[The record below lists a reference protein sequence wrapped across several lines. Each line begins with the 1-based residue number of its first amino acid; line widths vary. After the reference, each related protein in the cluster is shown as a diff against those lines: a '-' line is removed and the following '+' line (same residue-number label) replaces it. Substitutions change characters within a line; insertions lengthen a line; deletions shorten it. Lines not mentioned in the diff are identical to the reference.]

1 MVMESDIVIVGGG
14 LNGAALACAL
24 RHGPHSVVLLEPH
37 PPSPLGGEGA
47 TVARGSGRVPSPPA
61 PPPRGEGSEHWDPR
75 IYAYSPGNVN
85 WMKSLGGWG
94 DPVRAQAVYRMRI
107 HGDSGGLLDFD
118 ALDAGL
124 SELAWIAENGRLQ
137 SALWRAMND
146 TPNLRVVTTPAE
158 AITWGGDG
166 RHVLRLADGSSLST
180 RLLVAADGA
189 NSWVRQQAGIGFVL
203 EDYRHVGVVANFET
217 EKPHR
222 GTAWQW
228 FRADG
233 VLAYLPLPGNRI
245 SMVWSTPP
253 EHADELRALAPDEL
267 ARRVAEAGRR
277 ALGELRCITPAA
289 GFPLKRRL
297 ADEWVRPGLVL
308 LGDTAHTVHPLAGQ
322 GVNLGFRD
330 SRLLAEVLRC
340 GGDPGEIGRLTAY
353 AARRR
358 EDVVSMQT
366 VTGGLRKLFGREILS
381 TPGSGK
387 ASEPPPEGAKSFL
400 GRPDER
406 LESLIRTLRNQ
417 GMNFTDHFPPLSQA
431 LMHHAVL

>member
-1 MVMESDIVIVGGG
+1 MVNEADIVIVGGG

-24 RHGPHSVVLLEPH
+24 RHGPHSVVLLEPK
-37 PPSPLGGEGA
+37 PPSTPDEG
-47 TVARGSGRVPSPPA
+47 
-61 PPPRGEGSEHWDPR
+61 WDPR

-85 WMKSLGGWG
+85 WIKSLGGWG
-94 DPVRAQAVYRMRI
+94 EPLRAQAVYRMRI
-107 HGDSGGLLDFD
+107 HGDSDGLLDFD

-137 SALWRAMND
+137 SALWRAMGD

-158 AITWGGDG
+158 AITWGNDG
-166 RHVLRLADGSSLST
+166 RHVLRLADGSTLST

-203 EDYRHVGVVANFET
+203 EDYHHVGVVANFEI

-222 GTAWQW
+222 GAAWQW

-233 VLAYLPLPGNRI
+233 VLAWLPLPGKRI

-253 EHADELRALAPDEL
+253 EHAAELQALAPDEL
-267 ARRVAEAGRR
+267 ALRVAAAGRH
-277 ALGELRCITPAA
+277 ALGELRCVTPAA

-330 SRLLAEVLRC
+330 SRLLAEVLRS

-358 EDVVSMQT
+358 EDVVSMQS
-366 VTGGLRKLFGREILS
+366 VTGGLRKLFGRQEI
-381 TPGSGK
+381 
-387 ASEPPPEGAKSFL
+387 
-400 GRPDER
+400 
-406 LESLIRTLRNQ
+406 LIRTLRNQ

>member
-1 MVMESDIVIVGGG
+1 MVNEADIVIVGGG

-37 PPSPLGGEGA
+37 PPSLAGREGQGARGKEQGEGLL
-47 TVARGSGRVPSPPA
+47 A
-61 PPPRGEGSEHWDPR
+61 PCPLPLAPDAQWDPR

-85 WMKSLGGWG
+85 WIKSLGGWG
-94 DPVRAQAVYRMRI
+94 EPLRAQAVYRMRI
-107 HGDSGGLLDFD
+107 HGDNGGLLDFD

-124 SELAWIAENGRLQ
+124 PELAWIAENGRLQ
-137 SALWRAMND
+137 SALWRTFAD
-146 TPNLRVVTTPAE
+146 TPDLRVVSTPAE
-158 AITWGGDG
+158 AIAWGGDG
-166 RHVLRLADGSSLST
+166 RHVLRLADGSSLTT

-189 NSWVRQQAGIGFVL
+189 NSWVRQQAGIGFLL

-222 GTAWQW
+222 GAAWQW

-267 ARRVAEAGRR
+267 ARRVAAAGKYSLG
-277 ALGELRCITPAA
+277 ALHCITPSA

-297 ADEWVRPGLVL
+297 ADEWVRAGLVL

-340 GGDPGEIGRLTAY
+340 GGNPGEIGRLTAY

-358 EDVVSMQT
+358 EDVVSMQS
-366 VTGGLRKLFGREILS
+366 VTGGLRKLFGRQE
-381 TPGSGK
+381 T
-387 ASEPPPEGAKSFL
+387 
-400 GRPDER
+400 
-406 LESLIRTLRNQ
+406 LIQTLRNQ

>member
-1 MVMESDIVIVGGG
+1 MVMDSDIVIVGGG

-24 RHGPHSVVLLEPH
+24 RHGPHSVTVVEPKPPVLT
-37 PPSPLGGEGA
+37 GA
-47 TVARGSGRVPSPPA
+47 
-61 PPPRGEGSEHWDPR
+61 SEDWDPR

-85 WMKSLGGWG
+85 WIKSLGGWG
-94 DPVRAQAVYRMRI
+94 EPVRAQAVYRMRI
-107 HGDSGGLLDFD
+107 HGDAGGGLDFD

-124 SELAWIAENGRLQ
+124 PELAWIAENGRLQ
-137 SALWRAMND
+137 AALWRALQD
-146 TPNLRVVTTPAE
+146 APNLQRVLSPAE
-158 AITWGGDG
+158 AIHWGSDG
-166 RHVLRLADGSSLST
+166 KHTLHLAGGERIST

-189 NSWVRQQAGIGFVL
+189 NSWVRQQAGIGFLL

-222 GTAWQW
+222 GAAWQW
-228 FRADG
+228 FRPDG
-233 VLAYLPLPGNRI
+233 VLAYLPLPGKRI

-253 EHADELRALAPDEL
+253 EHAAELQALEPEHL
-267 ARRVAEAGRR
+267 AARVSAAGQGV
-277 ALGELRCITPAA
+277 LGELRCITPAA

-330 SRLLAEVLRC
+330 SRLLAEMLGS
-340 GGDPGEIGRLTAY
+340 GGHPGEIGRLTAY
-353 AARRR
+353 ATRRR

-366 VTGGLRKLFGREILS
+366 VTGGLRKLFGRQ
-381 TPGSGK
+381 
-387 ASEPPPEGAKSFL
+387 EG
-400 GRPDER
+400 
-406 LESLIRTLRNQ
+406 LIRALRNQ

>member
-1 MVMESDIVIVGGG
+1 MVNEADIVIVGGG

-24 RHGPHSVVLLEPH
+24 RHGPHSVVLLEPK
-37 PPSPLGGEGA
+37 PPLLKGQGKPGLCPPLAPHSGEE
-47 TVARGSGRVPSPPA
+47 SWDSRV
-61 PPPRGEGSEHWDPR
+61 
-75 IYAYSPGNVN
+75 YAYSPGNVD
-85 WMKSLGGWG
+85 WLKSLDGWT

-107 HGDSGGLLDFD
+107 HGDAGGILDFD

-137 SALWRAMND
+137 SALWKALGD
-146 TPNLRVVTTPAE
+146 TPNLRIVTSPAE
-158 AITWGGDG
+158 AVTWGGDG
-166 RHVLRLADGSSLST
+166 CHVLHLADGSTLTT

-189 NSWVRQQAGIGFVL
+189 NSWVRQQAGIGFLL
-203 EDYRHVGVVANFET
+203 EDYRHIGVVANFET

-228 FRADG
+228 FRKDG
-233 VLAYLPLPGNRI
+233 VLAYLPLPGKRI

-253 EHADELRALAPDEL
+253 EHAAELQALQPTEL
-267 ARRVAEAGRR
+267 ARRVAEAGRG

-297 ADEWVRPGLVL
+297 ASEWTRPGLVL
-308 LGDTAHTVHPLAGQ
+308 LGDAAHTVHPLAGQ

-330 SRLLAEVLRC
+330 SRLLAEVLKS

-358 EDVVSMQT
+358 EDVVSMQF
-366 VTGGLRKLFGREILS
+366 VTGGLRKLFGR
-381 TPGSGK
+381 P
-387 ASEPPPEGAKSFL
+387 
-400 GRPDER
+400 
-406 LESLIRTLRNQ
+406 ESLIRVLRNQ
-417 GMNFTDHFPPLSQA
+417 GMTFTDHFPPLSQA